1 MQCTIFEN
9 VPFMLHALHFTPY
22 MEVIVEK
29 VIEMDY
35 GPLTSRE
42 AWINCQVSLKT
53 ILIQDVLREAE
64 ADEGFQTY
72 SNPRVGL

>member
-1 MQCTIFEN
+1 
-9 VPFMLHALHFTPY
+9 

-29 VIEMDY
+29 VIERDY

>member
-1 MQCTIFEN
+1 
-9 VPFMLHALHFTPY
+9 

-29 VIEMDY
+29 VIERDY

-42 AWINCQVSLKT
+42 AWINFQVSLKT

-72 SNPRVGL
+72 SNPRVG